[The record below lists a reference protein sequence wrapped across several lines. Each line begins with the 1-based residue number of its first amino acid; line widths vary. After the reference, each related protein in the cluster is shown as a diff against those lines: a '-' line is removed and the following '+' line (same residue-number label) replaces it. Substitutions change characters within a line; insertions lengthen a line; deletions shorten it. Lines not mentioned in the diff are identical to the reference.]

1 MMKTEYRSAA
11 LLTPA
16 EETSTGVKHLRALA
30 VPYGEDYTEIFP
42 GFFERFT
49 KGALTPAADPMK
61 LKLEHSETIGK
72 IVETKETDQGLE
84 ITAVISDTTSG
95 RDAATLLEDGVL
107 TRVSIGFIPDAD
119 SQEIKSDKQGNIYIT
134 HHRAQLLEVS
144 IVSFPAYE
152 SAIVQ
157 EIRSKNNQPKEK
169 ESLAMDKLEDQISE
183 VRRSMAE
190 ISRELAE
197 TRSQITT
204 TPALHPLNNYRSAG
218 EYMKAYAASVENIRE
233 YADDATLVGDVSPK
247 PYWLERELKLMA
259 AKQPVTNLF
268 THSYDLPKEGMSFD
282 YPIIASS
289 TINVGEQKK
298 EGDTL
303 LHGKLTLET
312 GNVKVKTFGGY
323 APLSR
328 QAIDR
333 ASASYLS
340 TIWKAQGVQYATAI
354 EAQTLTTLKAVLTQ
368 NVEKSSIES
377 TLKATTLTVDEI
389 LHLTLDIIDYF
400 DDEVLFPFTGIA
412 VSANVFAY
420 LSTLKENAKA
430 FNFTGAPA
438 DKIGHLS
445 IKTRKGE
452 IDGLQITRLPAGA
465 GENHVFGYS
474 SEAITVHESANAPLR
489 LSDERDDTN
498 LTNIFTVYGYAA
510 HEVQASAIVPV
521 KFGQGLG

>member
-1 MMKTEYRSAA
+1 MKTEYRSAA

-72 IVETKETDQGLE
+72 IIETKETDQGLE

-119 SQEIKSDKQGNIYIT
+119 SQEIKSDKQGNIYII

-183 VRRSMAE
+183 VRQSMAE

-218 EYMKAYAASVENIRE
+218 EYMKAYATGADNIRE
-233 YADDATLVGDVSPK
+233 YADDSTLIGDVSVK
-247 PYWLERELKLMA
+247 PYWLEREIKLME
-259 AKQPVTNLF
+259 AKQPVTKLF
-268 THSYDLPKEGMSFD
+268 THAYDLPKEGMSFD
-282 YPIIASS
+282 YPTFANS
-289 TINVGEQKK
+289 TIKVAKQEK
-298 EGDTL
+298 EGDEL
-303 LHGKLTLET
+303 VHGKLKLSSE
-312 GNVKVKTFGGY
+312 NVKVKTFGGY

-328 QAIDR
+328 QAVDR
-333 ASASYLS
+333 ASAAYLS
-340 TIWKAQGVQYATAI
+340 TIWKAQGIQYATAI
-354 EAQTLTTLKAVLTQ
+354 EAQTRSSLKTTLEE
-368 NVEKSSIES
+368 NVKTTSIES
-377 TLKATTLTVDEI
+377 QLTATTLTVDEFI
-389 LHLTLDIIDYF
+389 NLTLDIIDYF

-412 VSANVFAY
+412 VSANVFSY
-420 LSTLKENAKA
+420 LSTLGEKAKA
-430 FNFTGAPA
+430 FQFTGAPA
-438 DKIGHLS
+438 DKIGYLS
-445 IKTRKGE
+445 INSRNAA
-452 IDGLQITRLPAGA
+452 IDGLQISRLPQSA
-465 GENHVFGYS
+465 GENHLFGYS
-474 SEAITVHESANAPLR
+474 SEAVTVHESSNAPLR

-510 HEVQASAIVPV
+510 HEVQAAGIVPV